1 MTDPYRD
8 ENSSLRAENERLRGA
23 LARERSGRRPL
34 VALGGVAADFGLVI
48 LLRPWLNGDEA
59 HFWGAI
65 VILVLVPAL
74 ALWRALGGRRPGS
87 AR

>member
-59 HFWGAI
+59 HFWGAM
-65 VILVLVPAL
+65 VILVLVPAI
-74 ALWRALGGRRPGS
+74 ALWRALGGGGARS